1 LRFGRPIRI
10 KTIAPKVNRN
20 HAVPPAPISRITG
33 IESAEPSWT
42 TNIAVT
48 VSTHGGSA
56 SSTER
61 DKVFRLSDKSRFGF

>member
-1 LRFGRPIRI
+1 MMKI
-10 KTIAPKVNRN
+10 IAPKVNRN